1 MVRNMDMRECLSVL
15 EELSS
20 RGFRMSRTREA
31 IVSAL
36 AEAESPL
43 SVPQI
48 LSVLGETG
56 IRPNKT
62 TVYRELE
69 FLKTQGFAKELTLRN
84 DLALYELAG
93 PHHHHLVC
101 VDCGTVR
108 DISVKDESLSCE
120 ERRIE
125 RKEGFRILEHS
136 LEFFG
141 ICGNC
146 R

>member
-1 MVRNMDMRECLSVL
+1 MIEHHPEKSVSIL
-15 EELSS
+15 KELAE
-20 RGFRMSRTREA
+20 RGFRISGTREA
-31 IVSAL
+31 VVFVLS
-36 AEAESPL
+36 EAAAPL

-48 LSVLGETG
+48 LSALGETG

-84 DLALYELAG
+84 DIALFELAG
-93 PHHHHLVC
+93 LHHHHLVC

-108 DISVKDESLSCE
+108 DIEVVDESLSCE

-141 ICGNC
+141 LCGKC

>member
-1 MVRNMDMRECLSVL
+1 MKGCLSVF

-20 RGFRMSRTREA
+20 RGFRISRTREA

-36 AEAESPL
+36 AEAEAPL

-48 LSVLGETG
+48 LSALGETG
-56 IRPNKT
+56 RRPNKT

-69 FLKTQGFAKELTLRN
+69 FLKAQGFAKELTLRN
-84 DLALYELAG
+84 DVALYELAG

-108 DISVKDESLSCE
+108 DIPVPDESLSCE

-125 RKEGFRILEHS
+125 RKEGFRILDHS
-136 LEFFG
+136 VEFFG
-141 ICGNC
+141 LCGNC

>member
-1 MVRNMDMRECLSVL
+1 METSQAILR
-15 EELSS
+15 ELSS
-20 RGFRMSRTREA
+20 RGFRTSRTRRTV
-31 IVSAL
+31 VSVL
-36 AEAESPL
+36 AEAETPL

-48 LSVLGETG
+48 LSALDRAG

-69 FLKTQGFAKELTLRN
+69 FLKTQGFAKELALRN
-84 DLALYELAG
+84 DIALYELAG

-108 DISVKDESLSCE
+108 DIPVSDESLSCE

-141 ICGNC
+141 LCGEC

>member
-1 MVRNMDMRECLSVL
+1 MDMRGCLSVL
-15 EELSS
+15 GELSS

-31 IVSAL
+31 IVSIL
-36 AEAESPL
+36 AEAKTPL

-48 LSVLGETG
+48 LSALGETG
-56 IRPNKT
+56 SRPNKT

-69 FLKTQGFAKELTLRN
+69 FLKAQGFAKELTLRN
-84 DLALYELAG
+84 DIALYELAG
-93 PHHHHLVC
+93 AHHHHLVC
-101 VDCGTVR
+101 VDCGDVR
-108 DISVKDESLSCE
+108 DIAVGDEMISCE

-141 ICGNC
+141 VCGKC